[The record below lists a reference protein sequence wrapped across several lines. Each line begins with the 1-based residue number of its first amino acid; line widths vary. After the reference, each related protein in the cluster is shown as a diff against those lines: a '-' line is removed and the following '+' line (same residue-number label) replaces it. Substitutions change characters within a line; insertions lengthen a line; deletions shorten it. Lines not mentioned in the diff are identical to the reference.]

1 MSMSRDIRRSYSLAD
16 DYMKAI
22 YDDIKQNPITLVDDE
37 IAKLKYVEK
46 EKMTIGWRAPW
57 PMG

>member
-1 MSMSRDIRRSYSLAD
+1 MSMSRDIRRSYSLPD

-37 IAKLKYVEK
+37 IAKLK
-46 EKMTIGWRAPW
+46 
-57 PMG
+57 